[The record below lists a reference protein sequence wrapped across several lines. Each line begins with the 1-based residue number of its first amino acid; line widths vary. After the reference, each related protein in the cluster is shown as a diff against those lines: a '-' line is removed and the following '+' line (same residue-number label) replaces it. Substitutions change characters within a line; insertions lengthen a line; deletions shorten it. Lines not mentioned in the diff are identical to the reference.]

1 MKAYIPLTLL
11 GLLGIAGACSQ
22 KNAAPAEGPME
33 VTVARPVTDSV
44 VIHQTYPAYLKSS
57 RSTNIVGRVNGNII
71 AKHYT
76 DGDFVR
82 EGQPLFS
89 IDPTTYR
96 NKLQQAEAQLSS
108 AIASEEFAS
117 RQYEA
122 MKKALESD
130 AVSKMDV
137 IQAESNW
144 REAQAQI
151 KNCRAAVD
159 NARQMLGWCT
169 VRAPFDGQVSAPVY
183 TVGAYVG
190 GEGSPVN
197 MATIINDKLIRANF
211 SVTDNRF
218 LQLTETPEGKRI
230 RLDSVP
236 VTFGDTIAKTYYGTF
251 NYSGLEVDQA
261 TGTIRM
267 RLDIDN
273 KNRELRQGMY
283 CSVHLPVA
291 VEPHALLILDAAI
304 GTDQLGKY
312 VYVVNDSDKVV
323 YTPLEVGELVRD
335 SLRIVNKGLKPN
347 DRYVTR
353 ALLKVRDGMPVKP
366 VEAGAAKSPAA
377 PAKPTSSK

>member
-11 GLLGIAGACSQ
+11 ALLGSVAACSDKKSATADQ
-22 KNAAPAEGPME
+22 PIE
-33 VTVARPVTDSV
+33 VSVATPVTDSV
-44 VIHQTYPAYLKSS
+44 VIHQVYPGNLSS
-57 RSTNIVGRVNGNII
+57 SQAADIVARVNGNII
-71 AKHYT
+71 AQLYT
-76 DGDFVR
+76 DGQTVR
-82 EGQPLFS
+82 KGQPLIS
-89 IDPTTYR
+89 IDPTIYS
-96 NKLQQAEAQLSS
+96 NKLQQAEAQLAS

-169 VRAPFDGQVSAPVY
+169 IRAPFAGRVS
-183 TVGAYVG
+183 TSNFSVGAYVG
-190 GEGSPVN
+190 GEASPVTI
-197 MATIINDKLIRANF
+197 ATIVNDALLYANF
-211 SVTDNRF
+211 AVTDNRF
-218 LQLTETPEGKRI
+218 MQLTETPDGKRV

-236 VTFGDTIAKTYYGTF
+236 VTFGDTIAKTYYGLF
-251 NYSGLEVDQA
+251 NYSALEVDPS
-261 TGTIRM
+261 TGTMHM

-273 KNRELRQGMY
+273 RDRELRPGMF
-283 CSVHLPVA
+283 CSVNLPVA
-291 VEPHALLILDAAI
+291 VEPHAMMILDAAI

-312 VYVVNDSDKVV
+312 VYLVNDSDKIV
-323 YTPLEVGELVRD
+323 YTPLEVGELIAD
-335 SLRIVNKGLKPN
+335 SLRIVTKGMAPS

-353 ALLKVRDGMPVKP
+353 ALLKVRDGMTVKP
-366 VEAGAAKSPAA
+366 VSET
-377 PAKPTSSK
+377 AKPTPESK

>member
-1 MKAYIPLTLL
+1 MKAYFPLTALALL
-11 GLLGIAGACSQ
+11 ALGAGCSD
-22 KNAAPAEGPME
+22 KKSAAAGDGPME
-33 VTVARPVTDSV
+33 VSVAYPAVDSV

-57 RSTNIVGRVNGNII
+57 RSADVVVRVNGNII

-76 DGDFVR
+76 DGEYAR
-82 EGQPLFS
+82 QGQPLLS

-96 NKLQQAEAQLSS
+96 NKLQQAEAQLAS

-137 IQAESNW
+137 IQAESSW

-169 VRAPFDGQVSAPVY
+169 VRAPFPGQISAPNY
-183 TVGAYVG
+183 TIGAYVG
-190 GEGSPVN
+190 GEGSPVTV
-197 MATIINDKLIRANF
+197 ATIVNDSIVRANF

-218 LQLTETPEGKRI
+218 LQLTETPEGKRV

-236 VTFGDTIAKTYYGTF
+236 VTFGDSIAKTYYGRF
-251 NYSGLEVDQA
+251 NYSGLEVDTS

-267 RLDIDN
+267 RLEIDN
-273 KNRELRQGMY
+273 SARELRQGMY

-291 VEPHALLILDAAI
+291 IDPKAVLVLDAAI

-312 VYVVNDSDKVV
+312 LYVVNDSDKVV
-323 YTPLEVGELVRD
+323 YTPIEVGELVRD
-335 SLRIVNKGLKPN
+335 SLRIVNKGITPS
-347 DRYVTR
+347 DRYVTK
-353 ALLKVRDGMPVKP
+353 ALLKVRDGMEVKP
-366 VEAGAAKSPAA
+366 VT
-377 PAKPTSSK
+377 PTK

>member
-1 MKAYIPLTLL
+1 MNAYIPLTLL
-11 GLLGIAGACSQ
+11 GLLGIAAGCSREDS
-22 KNAAPAEGPME
+22 AAEAGPME
-33 VTVARPVTDSV
+33 VTVARPAIDSV

-57 RSTNIVGRVNGNII
+57 RSADIVARVNGNII
-71 AKHYT
+71 AKHYA
-76 DGDFVR
+76 DGEHVR
-82 EGQPLFS
+82 EGQPLLS
-89 IDPTTYR
+89 IDPATYSNR
-96 NKLQQAEAQLSS
+96 LRQAEAQLSS

-117 RQYEA
+117 KQYEA

-169 VRAPFDGQVSAPVY
+169 IRAPFGGQVSAPNY
-183 TVGAYVG
+183 TIGAYVG
-190 GEGSPVN
+190 GEGSPVAV
-197 MATIINDKLIRANF
+197 ATIVNDSLVRANF

-218 LQLTETPEGKRI
+218 MQLTETPEGRRV

-236 VTFGDTIAKTYYGTF
+236 VTFGDSIAKTYYGEF

-273 KNRELRQGMY
+273 RARELRQGMY

-291 VEPHALLILDAAI
+291 VEPRAMLILDAAI

-312 VYVVNDSDKVV
+312 VYIVNDSDKVV
-323 YTPLEVGELVRD
+323 YTPIEVGELVRD
-335 SLRIVNKGLKPN
+335 SLRIVTKGMTAD

-353 ALLKVRDGMPVKP
+353 ALLKVRDGMAVKP
-366 VEAGAAKSPAA
+366 VATATTK
-377 PAKPTSSK
+377 

>member
-11 GLLGIAGACSQ
+11 ALLGSVAACSDKKSATADQ
-22 KNAAPAEGPME
+22 PIE
-33 VTVARPVTDSV
+33 VSVATPVTDSV
-44 VIHQTYPAYLKSS
+44 VIHQVYPGNLSS
-57 RSTNIVGRVNGNII
+57 SQAADIVARVNGNII
-71 AKHYT
+71 AQLYT
-76 DGDFVR
+76 DGQTVR
-82 EGQPLFS
+82 KGQPLIS
-89 IDPTTYR
+89 IDPTIYS
-96 NKLQQAEAQLSS
+96 NKLQQAEAQLAS

-169 VRAPFDGQVSAPVY
+169 IRAPFAGRVS
-183 TVGAYVG
+183 TSNFSVGAYVG
-190 GEGSPVN
+190 GEASPVTI
-197 MATIINDKLIRANF
+197 ATIVNDALLYANF
-211 SVTDNRF
+211 AVTDNRF
-218 LQLTETPEGKRI
+218 MQLTETPDGKRV

-236 VTFGDTIAKTYYGTF
+236 VTFGDTIAKTYYGLF
-251 NYSGLEVDQA
+251 NYSALEVDPS
-261 TGTIRM
+261 TGTMHM

-273 KNRELRQGMY
+273 RDRELRPGMF
-283 CSVHLPVA
+283 CSVNLPVS
-291 VEPHALLILDAAI
+291 VEPHAMMILDAAI

-312 VYVVNDSDKVV
+312 VYLVNDSDKIV
-323 YTPLEVGELVRD
+323 YTPLEVGELIAD
-335 SLRIVNKGLKPN
+335 SLRIVTKGMAPS

-353 ALLKVRDGMPVKP
+353 ALLKVRDGMTVKP
-366 VEAGAAKSPAA
+366 VSET
-377 PAKPTSSK
+377 AKPTPESK

>member
-1 MKAYIPLTLL
+1 MKAIIPLTLL
-11 GLLGIAGACSQ
+11 GLLGTAAACSH
-22 KNAAPAEGPME
+22 KSSTPAEGPME
-33 VTVARPVTDSV
+33 VTVARPVIDSV
-44 VIHQTYPAYLKSS
+44 VIHQTYPGYLKSS
-57 RSTNIVGRVNGNII
+57 RSADIVARVSGNII
-71 AKHYT
+71 AKHYN
-76 DGDFVR
+76 DGDYVR
-82 EGQPLFS
+82 QGQPLLS
-89 IDPTTYR
+89 IDPTTYS
-96 NKLQQAEAQLSS
+96 NKLQQAEAQLAS

-151 KNCRAAVD
+151 KNCRAAVA
-159 NARQMLGWCT
+159 NGRQMLGWCT
-169 VRAPFDGQVSAPVY
+169 VRAPFAGQVSAPVY
-183 TVGAYVG
+183 TIGAYVG
-190 GEGSPVN
+190 GEGAPVTV
-197 MATIINDKLIRANF
+197 ASIVNDSIVRANF

-218 LQLTETPEGKRI
+218 LQLTETPEGKRV

-236 VTFGDTIAKTYYGTF
+236 VTFGDSIAKTFYGKF
-251 NYSGLEVDQA
+251 NYSGIEVDQA

-273 KNRELRQGMY
+273 RDRELRQGMY

-291 VEPHALLILDAAI
+291 VDPRAMMILDAAI

-312 VYVVNDSDKVV
+312 VYLVNDSDKIV
-323 YTPLEVGELVRD
+323 YTPLEVGELVAD
-335 SLRIVNKGLKPN
+335 SLRIVTKGMTPS

-353 ALLKVRDGMPVKP
+353 ALLKVRDGMTVKP
-366 VEAGAAKSPAA
+366 VGDAAKTTPE
-377 PAKPTSSK
+377 SK

>member
-11 GLLGIAGACSQ
+11 ALLGSVAACSDKKSATADQ
-22 KNAAPAEGPME
+22 PIE
-33 VTVARPVTDSV
+33 VSVATPVTDSV
-44 VIHQTYPAYLKSS
+44 VIHQVYPGNLSS
-57 RSTNIVGRVNGNII
+57 SQAADIVARVNGNIV
-71 AKHYT
+71 AQLYT
-76 DGDFVR
+76 DGQTVR
-82 EGQPLFS
+82 KGQPLIS
-89 IDPTTYR
+89 IDPTIYS
-96 NKLQQAEAQLSS
+96 NKLQQAEAQLAS

-169 VRAPFDGQVSAPVY
+169 IRAPFAGRVS
-183 TVGAYVG
+183 TSNFSVGAYVG
-190 GEGSPVN
+190 GEASPVTI
-197 MATIINDKLIRANF
+197 ATIVNDALLYANF
-211 SVTDNRF
+211 AVTDNRF
-218 LQLTETPEGKRI
+218 MQLTETPDGKRV

-236 VTFGDTIAKTYYGTF
+236 VTFGDTIAKTYYGLF
-251 NYSGLEVDQA
+251 NYSALEVDPS
-261 TGTIRM
+261 TGTMHM

-273 KNRELRQGMY
+273 RDRELRPGMF
-283 CSVHLPVA
+283 CSVNLPVA
-291 VEPHALLILDAAI
+291 VEPHAMMILDAAI

-312 VYVVNDSDKVV
+312 VYLVNDSDKIV
-323 YTPLEVGELVRD
+323 YTPLEVGELIAD
-335 SLRIVNKGLKPN
+335 SLRIVTKGMAPS

-353 ALLKVRDGMPVKP
+353 ALLKVRDGMTVKP
-366 VEAGAAKSPAA
+366 VSEA
-377 PAKPTSSK
+377 AKPTPQSK

>member
-1 MKAYIPLTLL
+1 MKAIIPLTLL
-11 GLLGIAGACSQ
+11 GLLGTAAACSH
-22 KNAAPAEGPME
+22 KSSTTAEGPME
-33 VTVARPVTDSV
+33 VTVARPVIDSV
-44 VIHQTYPAYLKSS
+44 VIHQTYPGYLKSS
-57 RSTNIVGRVNGNII
+57 RSADIVARVSGNIV
-71 AKHYT
+71 AKHYN
-76 DGDFVR
+76 DGDYVR
-82 EGQPLFS
+82 QGQQLLS
-89 IDPTTYR
+89 IDPTTYS
-96 NKLQQAEAQLSS
+96 NKLQQAEAQLAS
-108 AIASEEFAS
+108 ATASEEFAS

-151 KNCRAAVD
+151 KSCRAAVA

-169 VRAPFDGQVSAPVY
+169 VRAPFAGQVSAPAY
-183 TVGAYVG
+183 TIGAYVG
-190 GEGSPVN
+190 GEGAPVTV
-197 MATIINDKLIRANF
+197 ASIVNDSIVRANF

-218 LQLTETPEGKRI
+218 LQLTETPEGKRV

-236 VTFGDTIAKTYYGTF
+236 VTFGDSIAKTFYGKF
-251 NYSGLEVDQA
+251 NYSGIEVDQA

-273 KNRELRQGMY
+273 RYRELRQGMY

-291 VEPHALLILDAAI
+291 VDPRAMMILDAAI

-312 VYVVNDSDKVV
+312 VYLVNDSDKIV
-323 YTPLEVGELVRD
+323 YTPLEVGELVAD
-335 SLRIVNKGLKPN
+335 SLRIVTKGMTPS

-353 ALLKVRDGMPVKP
+353 ALLKVRDGMTVKP
-366 VEAGAAKSPAA
+366 VGDA
-377 PAKPTSSK
+377 AKPTPQPK

>member
-11 GLLGIAGACSQ
+11 ALLGSVAACSDKKSATADQ
-22 KNAAPAEGPME
+22 PIE
-33 VTVARPVTDSV
+33 VSVATPVTDSV
-44 VIHQTYPAYLKSS
+44 VIHQVYPGNLSS
-57 RSTNIVGRVNGNII
+57 SQAADIVARVNGNII
-71 AKHYT
+71 AQLYT
-76 DGDFVR
+76 DGQTVR
-82 EGQPLFS
+82 KGQPLIS
-89 IDPTTYR
+89 IDPTIYS
-96 NKLQQAEAQLSS
+96 NKLQQAEAQLAS

-169 VRAPFDGQVSAPVY
+169 IRAPFAGRVSTPNFS
-183 TVGAYVG
+183 VGAYVG
-190 GEGSPVN
+190 GEASPVTI
-197 MATIINDKLIRANF
+197 ATIVNDALLYANF
-211 SVTDNRF
+211 AVTDNRF
-218 LQLTETPEGKRI
+218 MQLTETPEGKRV

-236 VTFGDTIAKTYYGTF
+236 VTFGDTIAKTYYGLF
-251 NYSGLEVDQA
+251 NYSALEVDPA
-261 TGTIRM
+261 TGTMHM

-273 KNRELRQGMY
+273 RDRELRPGMF
-283 CSVHLPVA
+283 CSVNLPVA
-291 VEPHALLILDAAI
+291 VEPHAMMILDAAI

-312 VYVVNDSDKVV
+312 VYLVNDSDKIV
-323 YTPLEVGELVRD
+323 YTPLEVGELIAD
-335 SLRIVNKGLKPN
+335 SLRIVTKGMAPS

-353 ALLKVRDGMPVKP
+353 ALLKVRDGMTVKP
-366 VEAGAAKSPAA
+366 VSEA
-377 PAKPTSSK
+377 AKPTPESM

>member
-11 GLLGIAGACSQ
+11 ALLGSAAACSDKKSATTDQ
-22 KNAAPAEGPME
+22 PME
-33 VTVARPVTDSV
+33 VSVATPVTDSV
-44 VIHQTYPAYLKSS
+44 VIHQVYPGNLSS
-57 RSTNIVGRVNGNII
+57 SQAADIVARVNGNIVVQL
-71 AKHYT
+71 YT
-76 DGDFVR
+76 DGQTVR
-82 EGQPLFS
+82 KGQPLIS
-89 IDPTTYR
+89 IDPTTYS
-96 NKLQQAEAQLSS
+96 NKLQQAEAQLAS

-169 VRAPFDGQVSAPVY
+169 IRAPFAGRVS
-183 TVGAYVG
+183 TSNFSVGAYVG
-190 GEGSPVN
+190 GEASPVTI
-197 MATIINDKLIRANF
+197 ATIVNDALLYANF
-211 SVTDNRF
+211 AVTDNRF
-218 LQLTETPEGKRI
+218 MQLTETPDGKRV

-236 VTFGDTIAKTYYGTF
+236 VTFGDTIAKTYYGLF
-251 NYSGLEVDQA
+251 NYSALEVDPS
-261 TGTIRM
+261 TGTMHM

-273 KNRELRQGMY
+273 RDRELRPGMF
-283 CSVHLPVA
+283 CSVNLPVA
-291 VEPHALLILDAAI
+291 VEPHAMMILDAAI

-312 VYVVNDSDKVV
+312 VYLVNDSDKIV
-323 YTPLEVGELVRD
+323 YTPLEVGELIAD
-335 SLRIVNKGLKPN
+335 SLRIVTKGMTPS

-353 ALLKVRDGMPVKP
+353 ALLKVRDGMTVKP
-366 VEAGAAKSPAA
+366 VSEA
-377 PAKPTSSK
+377 AKPTPQSK